1 MQPLTSSRSSPEAVS
16 WEMCVPAT
24 LQPDEAWKRPAHTGP
39 SLVEAPVGLQS
50 PYCTRP
56 PRCVQ
61 KQERKR
67 KEIQSTN
74 QAHPCQDSRC
84 VWTSCLGER
93 RGRQAISSLTKVLSI
108 SAISIAIQSKAIPA
122 KNRRRTCNRKTD
134 FKEEQ
139 KQSAVVK
146 EEQGVKKKKNRQQRY
161 QLTSKNGLFQL
172 GSAFSHACL
181 GVNGYT
187 NRARQRLSEG
197 QTHSSAN

>member
-24 LQPDEAWKRPAHTGP
+24 LQPDEAWKRPEHTGP

-108 SAISIAIQSKAIPA
+108 RAISIAIQSEAIPA

-139 KQSAVVK
+139 KQCGRKRGARSEEK
-146 EEQGVKKKKNRQQRY
+146 EEQTTKI
-161 QLTSKNGLFQL
+161 
-172 GSAFSHACL
+172 SAHIERWTFSAWKCIQSCMF
-181 GVNGYT
+181 
-187 NRARQRLSEG
+187 RC
-197 QTHSSAN
+197 